1 MLVIEEI
8 DSVLSDRGSRW
19 WIEPWKGKKARNL
32 SNSTQRTSGF
42 APSEKRYI
50 SSAEEIYQ
58 KPAAAVMY
66 FNGNQYKKYLGGVR
80 SQAHIVPNCSRW
92 ICHRLCFKF
101 HVAHQLDALIFING
115 GQDQR
120 AGHGDRLNTCHIS
133 FQMCLYCG
141 RVFTGFKIS
150 PSNISCLTVGATRW
164 YHKPTCLPFGMNQP
178 CSLLRWN
185 EIYQWQDVIPM
196 QATNSAL
203 SGGWNSTWFFPT
215 SQQYETSK
223 QCKLGI

>member
-1 MLVIEEI
+1 MDLLRV
-8 DSVLSDRGSRW
+8 
-19 WIEPWKGKKARNL
+19 K
-32 SNSTQRTSGF
+32 
-42 APSEKRYI
+42 KRYI

-58 KPAAAVMY
+58 KLQCYWRLAAVMY

-80 SQAHIVPNCSRW
+80 SQAHVVPNCSRW

-164 YHKPTCLPFGMNQP
+164 YHKPTCLPFGMNQL

-185 EIYQWQDVIPM
+185 ERYQWQDVIPM

-203 SGGWNSTWFFPT
+203 
-215 SQQYETSK
+215 
-223 QCKLGI
+223 